1 MLLAALTAC
10 SSPPP
15 APSRARPQPIPSAP
29 AATATSVIT
38 PRATPEPG
46 TPVVSPPPEELLL
59 VTAFGEASLALVDSD
74 AGEVDR
80 SEVGAAPWGVAVGP
94 DGLAYVATADGVSI
108 VDVDAREVISTISYS
123 TPPLAGQ
130 PASGEY
136 RRGGLGIA
144 VSPDGRRAY
153 VGVSR
158 FPKPG
163 AIDVIDLEAR
173 EVVASVP
180 AGIRQFDV
188 VVSADG
194 ANVYAINHDSFDVTV
209 IDAATFETRALAAAP
224 LGNEGGFASWN
235 KPHYAALTA
244 AGTLL
249 MAYKGVIL
257 FELDPRSGAA
267 SQTPLGSG
275 THSQGVELTPDGSR
289 LLVVGDGPDDT
300 SLAGPSLEI
309 VDVATGSSQVVP
321 LEGSHTDVAV
331 SPDCRHAFVTGG
343 SSREGYP
350 HPDVITVLDLDAG
363 RVVRTFTVTGNPL
376 LIVNWP

>member
-80 SEVGAAPWGVAVGP
+80 IEVGAAPWGVAVGP

-331 SPDCRHAFVTGG
+331 SPDGRHAFVTGG